1 MSTIRNQKMRI
12 AEERKQNNMNFHLKV
27 KELNKEKY
35 ELLNKVRTAI
45 ADIVPLGRENAQTAS
60 ELMTKIS
67 SNYMS
72 KKEFVAYLCGCDKSC
87 VAISKT
93 TGGRYRVCSA
103 KEQRARYFY
112 EYDKNGDRIGGLITK
127 REWIN
132 VYYLIRL

>member
-27 KELNKEKY
+27 RELQKEKC

-45 ADIVPLGRENAQTAS
+45 ADIVPTGRENAQTVS
-60 ELMTKIS
+60 QLMAKIPP
-67 SNYMS
+67 NYMS
-72 KKEFVAYLCGCDKSC
+72 KNEFVGHLRGCNNPYT
-87 VAISKT
+87 IINKT
-93 TGGRYRVCSA
+93 TGGRYKLYSA
-103 KEQRARYFY
+103 KEQKTRYFY
-112 EYDKNGDRIGGLITK
+112 EYDQNGNKLGGLITK